1 MRSPTF
7 VFACVL
13 ALLPSLSMAVQ
24 PIFSTVPP
32 FRLVNGRIPPN
43 RYNVTLKFQEDVQAF
58 VPVLTLSEAKPT
70 EFKIVNGNL
79 TTADGSL
86 GAYFSN
92 FNTLQLQ
99 PILFS
104 SNVPTGVFVETAD
117 FVENFFF
124 SPSAGSLPKLFSLNG
139 SELIR

>member
-7 VFACVL
+7 FFAYVL
-13 ALLPSLSMAVQ
+13 ALLPSLSMAEQ

-32 FRLVNGRIPPN
+32 FRLTDGRFPPDI
-43 RYNVTLKFQEDVQAF
+43 YNVTLKFQDDVQAF
-58 VPVLTLSEAKPT
+58 VPVLTTSDAKPT

-86 GAYFSN
+86 GAYFGDFSG
-92 FNTLQLQ
+92 TELR

-104 SNVPTGVFVETAD
+104 SKVPVGVFVVTAD
-117 FVENFFF
+117 FVQNAFF
-124 SPSAGSLPKLFSLNG
+124 SPSAGTFRKLFSLNG